1 MQFIDTNVFIRYITK
16 DDPDK
21 AEACFGLFKRI
32 ETSETMATTSES
44 VIAEVAFVLS
54 SPRLYNLSHE
64 EIRETLYPLL
74 TLPGLRLQ
82 QRDTYLRALDLYAL
96 HPLDFED
103 VLSVAHM
110 EHQHIEE
117 VVSYDK
123 GFNRLA
129 HISRVEP

>member
-1 MQFIDTNVFIRYITK
+1 MQFIDTNIFIRYITR
-16 DDPDK
+16 DDPAK
-21 AEACFGLFKRI
+21 AEACFDLFKQI
-32 ETSETMATTSES
+32 ETNEATATTSES

-54 SPRLYNLSHE
+54 SRRLYNLSHE
-64 EIRETLYPLL
+64 EIRKILYPLL
-74 TLPGLRLQ
+74 TLPGLRLP

-96 HPLDFED
+96 HQVDFED
-103 VLSVAHM
+103 ALSVAHM

-117 VVSYDK
+117 VVSYDT